1 MAMLR
6 PSMVDCLNHILEKE
20 GTCLRYRELQCDGNR
35 ITYRLIVKDPYIN
48 EEHQPCLEV
57 CSDFEEKVRG
67 FFRHYGVET
76 LDYTNTVQTI
86 TATKE

>member
-20 GTCLRYRELQCDGNR
+20 GTCLRYRELQRD
-35 ITYRLIVKDPYIN
+35 RLIVKDPYVN
-48 EEHQPCLEV
+48 EKHQPCLEI

-67 FFRHYGVET
+67 FFRQYGVET
-76 LDYTNTVQTI
+76 LGYSNTVQTI
-86 TATKE
+86 VAIEE